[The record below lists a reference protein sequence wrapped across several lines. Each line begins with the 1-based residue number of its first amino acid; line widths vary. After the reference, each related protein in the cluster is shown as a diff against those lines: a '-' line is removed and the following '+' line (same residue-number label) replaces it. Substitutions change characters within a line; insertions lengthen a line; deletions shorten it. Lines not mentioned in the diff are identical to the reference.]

1 MKITRCGGKVF
12 PLGKTGMDGETEATF
27 EETKVA
33 IKDFWQNEMEKAE
46 AFIGA
51 KVRYENG
58 EADDNDLE
66 LLDYLRRPKL
76 AHVLYTLESFR
87 MSLP

>member
-1 MKITRCGGKVF
+1 MN
-12 PLGKTGMDGETEATF
+12 GETEATF

-33 IKDFWQNEMEKAE
+33 IKEFWQNEMKKAE
-46 AFIGA
+46 AFISA
-51 KVRYENG
+51 KGRYESG

-76 AHVLYTLESFR
+76 AHDLDTLESFR
-87 MSLP
+87 MSFS